1 MKKIF
6 AIIIAALVV
15 AAITVTVIPAHAG
28 DSGSAVVDT
37 TEAITEVTVTEG
49 TAPIAETVTLD
60 INSAAANEIVEII
73 EQSDSRA
80 EAILSIAEKLG
91 ITAEQA
97 ENILNTVIDV
107 GDEYLGETEWWVGFK
122 RDVQDDIQFWT
133 TAIVLVCAVVAM
145 IGGVFVLLAKVN
157 PNVKKAMWG
166 MQEAL
171 QITKSAKDENSQTLG
186 ELKEIFCKA
195 AEKEEIFEKLIEQK
209 EEVIKTL
216 TEKIKDLEEK
226 SEAERINMVSAEIY
240 NLRIL
245 KLICDRTA
253 MPLTDKA
260 TIDLFYAKGLDSL
273 KAELSADD
281 VAKIEQTLATLD
293 TVGDIRD

>member
-6 AIIIAALVV
+6 AIIIAALVIV
-15 AAITVTVIPAHAG
+15 AITVTVIPAHAG
-28 DSGSAVVDT
+28 DSGSAVVDA

-122 RDVQDDIQFWT
+122 RDVQEDIQFWT

-186 ELKEIFCKA
+186 ELKEIFLKA

-260 TIDLFYAKGLDSL
+260 TIDLFYAKGLDAL
-273 KAELSADD
+273 KAELSAED
-281 VAKIEQTLATLD
+281 VEKIEKTLSTLD
-293 TVGDIRD
+293 TVGDVRD

>member
-6 AIIIAALVV
+6 AIIIATLVV
-15 AAITVTVIPAHAG
+15 VAITVTVIPAHAG

-186 ELKEIFCKA
+186 ELKEIFRKA

-260 TIDLFYAKGLDSL
+260 TIDLFYAKGLDAL
-273 KAELSADD
+273 KAELSAED
-281 VAKIEQTLATLD
+281 VEKIEKTLSTLD